1 MEDKDLYISKIET
14 SQMNYTN
21 NIHRLSKEDFLKLC
35 SDFYDG
41 NIEVEY
47 RKKSLNEL
55 SEKFKSN
62 NNINSSSAKY
72 FTRINY
78 ELEDFIE
85 DYLNRDNKLLDF
97 NKKLKNIEYL
107 FDFVGCSYKTSHYEL
122 WKMKCGG
129 DFDSILEVEF
139 SKLINNSE
147 LKGYEYKGNIAYRLS
162 NITECILKDFND
174 GKIVVS
180 RKEIIAI
187 ANIVWDYFMRTLDLI
202 KENINTQ
209 EVNKDV

>member
-41 NIEVEY
+41 NIEAEY
-47 RKKSLNEL
+47 RKKSLAKISDEF
-55 SEKFKSN
+55 ESN
-62 NNINSSSAKY
+62 NNINSSSTKY

-85 DYLNRDNKLLDF
+85 SYLNKNNKLLDF
-97 NKKLKNIEYL
+97 NKRLKNIEYL
-107 FDFVGCSYKTSHYEL
+107 FDFVGCSYKSSHYEL
-122 WKMKCGG
+122 WKMKCNG
-129 DFDSILEVEF
+129 DFDSVLEVEF
-139 SKLINNSE
+139 TKLLNNSE

-174 GKIVVS
+174 GKIVIGK
-180 RKEIIAI
+180 KEIITI
-187 ANIVWDYFMRTLDLI
+187 ANIVFSYFMKTLDLI
-202 KENINTQ
+202 KENINTK
-209 EVNKDV
+209 EANKDV

>member
-21 NIHRLSKEDFLKLC
+21 NLHRLSKEDFLKLC

-47 RKKSLNEL
+47 RKKSLAKISDEF
-55 SEKFKSN
+55 ESN

-85 DYLNRDNKLLDF
+85 DYLNKDNKLLDF
-97 NKKLKNIEYL
+97 NKKLKNLEYL
-107 FDFVGCSYKTSHYEL
+107 FDFVGCSYKSSHYEL
-122 WKMKCGG
+122 WKMKCNG

-187 ANIVWDYFMRTLDLI
+187 ANIVWDYFMRTLGLI
-202 KENINTQ
+202 KENVNTQ
-209 EVNKDV
+209 EDDKDV

>member
-1 MEDKDLYISKIET
+1 MEDKDLYISRVET

-41 NIEVEY
+41 NIEAEY
-47 RKKSLNEL
+47 RKKSLAKISDEF
-55 SEKFKSN
+55 ESN
-62 NNINSSSAKY
+62 NNINSSSTKY

-85 DYLNRDNKLLDF
+85 TYLNKDHRLLDF
-97 NKKLKNIEYL
+97 NKRLKNIEYL
-107 FDFVGCSYKTSHYEL
+107 FDFVGCSYKSSHYEL
-122 WKMKCGG
+122 WEMKCNG
-129 DFDSILEVEF
+129 DFDSVLEVEF
-139 SKLINNSE
+139 SKLLNNSE

-162 NITECILKDFND
+162 NITKCILKDFNG
-174 GKIVVS
+174 GKIVIGK
-180 RKEIIAI
+180 KEIITI
-187 ANIVWDYFMRTLDLI
+187 VNIVFSYFIKTLDLI

-209 EVNKDV
+209 EGDKNV